1 MYLRMLRV
9 DEVCQHSYIFSYSSI
24 QPGHEGFVITGMV
37 NIVMVHSRL
46 LIFCMLVEKEPNHD
60 YNGGSKA
67 NIRLLGRRRSCLT
80 SLLNL
85 GCFN

>member
-24 QPGHEGFVITGMV
+24 QPGHECFVITG
-37 NIVMVHSRL
+37 MVHSRL

-60 YNGGSKA
+60 YNGCSKA
-67 NIRLLGRRRSCLT
+67 NIWLLGRRRSCLT